1 MTNMSRPEML
11 ASTSA
16 SSDQAVIELCQ
27 GRVMHVR
34 LRPFVHRFFYRVFCL
49 RLRLDQPEK
58 LRKQQ
63 SWLFGVESARPVS
76 FQSKDHGKRDGS
88 DLLVWLD
95 TLLAQSGVAFERGA
109 VWLQCFPRVFGYVFN
124 PVSFWHV
131 YDTQGVL
138 RVILAEVNN
147 TFGQRHQYLLTAH
160 QLGPIDATV
169 SLTCTKVFHV
179 SPFCAVEG
187 EYRFKFSQH
196 GQLHRSAIDYFDTPE
211 QDGALLRTAIVIQST
226 PLKTTALLRSLV
238 SMPMM
243 TIGVMLRIHIQA
255 FKLWRKKAKYHPIP
269 ALPEQE
275 VTSNVRSFK

>member
-1 MTNMSRPEML
+1 MTELSRPKVF
-11 ASTSA
+11 ASTPA
-16 SSDQAVIELCQ
+16 FTAQAAVELCQ
-27 GRVMHVR
+27 ARVMHVR
-34 LRPFVHRFFYRVFCL
+34 LRPFIHRFFYRVFCL

-58 LRKQQ
+58 LRQQQ
-63 SWLFGVESARPVS
+63 SWLFGVERARPVS
-76 FQSKDHGKRDGS
+76 FHAKDHGDRQGT

-95 TLLAQSGVAFERGA
+95 TLLTQSGIELQRGA

-147 TFGQRHQYLLTAH
+147 TFGQRHQYLLTA
-160 QLGPIDATV
+160 QGLGPIDANV
-169 SLTCTKVFHV
+169 SLACTKVFHV

-196 GQLHRSAIDYFDTPE
+196 GHLHRSAIDYFDTPE
-211 QDGALLRTAIVIQST
+211 QEDALLRTAIVIQSK
-226 PLKTTALLRSLV
+226 PLKTAALLRSLV
-238 SMPMM
+238 AMPLM

>member
-1 MTNMSRPEML
+1 MTESLSTEVQRFTTA
-11 ASTSA
+11 ASE
-16 SSDQAVIELCQ
+16 QAAVELCQ
-27 GRVMHVR
+27 ARVMHVR

-58 LRKQQ
+58 IRQQQ
-63 SWLFGVESARPVS
+63 SWLFGVERARPVS
-76 FQSKDHGKRDGS
+76 FHAKDHGRRDGT

-95 TLLAQSGVAFERGA
+95 TLLDQSGIALQRGA

-147 TFGQRHQYLLTAH
+147 TFGQRHQYVLTAQ
-160 QLGPIDATV
+160 QLGPIDATT
-169 SLTCTKVFHV
+169 SLICTKVFHV

-187 EYRFKFSQH
+187 EYHFKFSQH
-196 GQLHRSAIDYFDTPE
+196 GQLHRSAIDYFDTQQ

-226 PLKTTALLRSLV
+226 PLKTTALLRSLLA
-238 SMPMM
+238 MPLM
-243 TIGVMLRIHIQA
+243 TMGVMLRIHLQA
-255 FKLWRKKAKYHPIP
+255 LKLWRKKAKYHSIP